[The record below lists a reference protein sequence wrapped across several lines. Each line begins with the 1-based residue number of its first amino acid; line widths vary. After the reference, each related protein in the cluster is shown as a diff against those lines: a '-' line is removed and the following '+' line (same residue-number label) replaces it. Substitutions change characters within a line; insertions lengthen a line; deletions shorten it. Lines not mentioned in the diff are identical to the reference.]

1 VDASRNPARSV
12 PRFFHSVVLLFL
24 VSALEGAVV
33 IDRIAVIVGQHVI
46 KASDI
51 DRDLRL
57 TEFMNREPLNL
68 NREAKRRSAERLIDQ
83 EVIHME
89 ILTGGY
95 RRPSD
100 AEADAF
106 EKQLEKDR
114 FGGSAVQLRESLA
127 HYGLTPEQLRE
138 QLLWQLTVL
147 RFIEERF
154 RAGVL
159 VTDDEVR
166 SYYDQHL
173 DEIRKQNPGNSMYEI
188 QKPKIRSLLEGDRI
202 NKNFTDWLEEA
213 RKRYRIDYRQ
223 EALE

>member
-1 VDASRNPARSV
+1 MGYLSSSRFGVKKSGDTPAGVHKVDASRNPARSV

-95 RRPSD
+95 TQPAGAEAGALAKRLQKHPARRSPVHHRQTRLRRRP
-100 AEADAF
+100 
-106 EKQLEKDR
+106 
-114 FGGSAVQLRESLA
+114 
-127 HYGLTPEQLRE
+127 P
-138 QLLWQLTVL
+138 
-147 RFIEERF
+147 
-154 RAGVL
+154 
-159 VTDDEVR
+159 
-166 SYYDQHL
+166 
-173 DEIRKQNPGNSMYEI
+173 
-188 QKPKIRSLLEGDRI
+188 
-202 NKNFTDWLEEA
+202 
-213 RKRYRIDYRQ
+213 
-223 EALE
+223 

>member
-1 VDASRNPARSV
+1 M
-12 PRFFHSVVLLFL
+12 
-24 VSALEGAVV
+24 
-33 IDRIAVIVGQHVI
+33 AVIVGLHVI

-83 EVIHME
+83 EVIRME
-89 ILTGGY
+89 IVTGGY

-100 AEADAF
+100 PEADAY
-106 EKQLEKDR
+106 EKQLVKDR
-114 FGGSAVQLRESLA
+114 FGGSAAQLGAALA
-127 HYGLTPEQLRE
+127 RYGLTTQQLRE

-154 RAGVL
+154 RPGVL
-159 VTDDEVR
+159 VTDDDVR

-173 DEIRKQNPGNSMYEI
+173 DEIRKQNPGNSMFEA